1 MRGMRLTCALA
12 GLWVLAASPGWG
24 EPFVAGRG
32 PPPDYAG
39 AEGTGH
45 APLTCSDC
53 HVPIPRDGDA
63 YSVDPAWNPLR
74 SPDNLPVFRLYRSP
88 TFDRLGTDIS
98 QPDGASKL
106 CLGCH
111 DGSYTALGSGCRD
124 GLRFGPDDLARGHPV
139 SFTFD
144 SSLAMR
150 ARTRGLRDPAVA
162 SSGLG
167 GTIRRDLLDERSR
180 LQCTSCHSPHP
191 AAFSRRLLRYPY
203 DPARGEGATLCRV
216 CHAK

>member
-1 MRGMRLTCALA
+1 MRLVCAVG

-24 EPFVAGRG
+24 ESLSAGRG
-32 PPPDYAG
+32 PPADYAG

-45 APLTCSDC
+45 ATLTCSDC
-53 HVPIPRDGDA
+53 HAPILRDRDA
-63 YSVDPAWNPLR
+63 YSVAPVWNPFR
-74 SPDNLPVFRLYRSP
+74 SSDNLPVFRLYRSP
-88 TFDRLGTDIS
+88 SFDRLGTDIS

-111 DGSYTALGSGCRD
+111 DGSYTGPCSGCRN
-124 GLRFGPDDLARGHPV
+124 GLRFSPDDLARSHPI

-150 ARTRGLRDPAVA
+150 ARTQGLRDPAVA

-167 GTIRRDLLDERSR
+167 GTIRQDLLDERSR
-180 LQCTSCHSPHP
+180 MQCTSCHSPHP
-191 AAFSRRLLRYPY
+191 SAYPRKLLRYPY
-203 DPARGEGATLCRV
+203 DPAGRDGAAFCRV